1 MRILRWPVPARVSQ
15 SIGLLAIGV
24 GCGALSW
31 VVAFAVSGRFEPYDS
46 STGLAAN
53 QIVLCLPAILLACK
67 PRLAL
72 LLFYFFGVWLGMN
85 TYAYAFGGSEQR
97 AWAMLGAV
105 TSLLLLFWPVVL
117 AVVTIVIRYIWSQSG
132 AARGLHSEHKK

>member
-15 SIGLLAIGV
+15 SIGLLAIGIE
-24 GCGALSW
+24 CGALSW
-31 VVAFAVSGRFEPYDS
+31 VAAFAVSGRFEPYDS

-85 TYAYAFGGSEQR
+85 TYAYALGSSEQR

-105 TSLLLLFWPVVL
+105 TSLLLLFWPMVL
-117 AVVTIVIRYIWSQSG
+117 AVVAVAIRSIWSRWS
-132 AARGLHSEHKK
+132 AARGVHSEHGK

>member
-1 MRILRWPVPARVSQ
+1 MRILRWPVPALVTRLISVLAF
-15 SIGLLAIGV
+15 GL

-31 VVAFAVSGRFEPYDS
+31 FTAHAVSGSFEPYDS

-53 QIVLCLPAILLACK
+53 QLVLCLPAILLACK

-72 LLFYFFGVWLGMN
+72 ILLYFLGAWLGMIA
-85 TYAYAFGGSEQR
+85 YAYAFGGSEQR

-117 AVVTIVIRYIWSQSG
+117 AVVTVVIRYIWSRWG
-132 AARGLHSEHKK
+132 AARGLHSEHGK